1 MYWHEPT
8 LQQKIWERIKREM
21 SLSIYG
27 EVYLS
32 WRRSDGG
39 EVQMKPDLIGYSPG
53 NDEYY
58 AFEVPHP
65 EARDKEGTSLKKMY
79 TNLTMSH
86 LTKLI

>member
-1 MYWHEPT
+1 MGRNKARNE
-8 LQQKIWERIKREM
+8 
-21 SLSIYG
+21 SLYSTYG
-27 EVYLS
+27 EVALT

-86 LTKLI
+86 LIK

>member
-8 LQQKIWERIKREM
+8 LQQKIWEEIKREM

-39 EVQMKPDLIGYSPG
+39 KVQMKPDLIGYSPG
-53 NDEYY
+53 NNEYY
-58 AFEVPHP
+58 AFEVKINPHP
-65 EARDKEGTSLKKMY
+65 EARDKEGASHKKDVY
-79 TNLTMSH
+79 
-86 LTKLI
+86 